1 MKKIIT
7 ALASPEVN
15 IELKKYKNIEI
26 IGNDIQYQ
34 EGVIETL
41 EKNSQIDY
49 IILSAILEG
58 KYEIYTFVKKNKN
71 DKSKNKNN
79 INIRKRKF

>member
-15 IELKKYKNIEI
+15 TELKKYKNIEI

-49 IILSAILEG
+49 IILSAILDG
-58 KYEIYTFVKKNKN
+58 KYEIYTFVKK
-71 DKSKNKNN
+71 
-79 INIRKRKF
+79 